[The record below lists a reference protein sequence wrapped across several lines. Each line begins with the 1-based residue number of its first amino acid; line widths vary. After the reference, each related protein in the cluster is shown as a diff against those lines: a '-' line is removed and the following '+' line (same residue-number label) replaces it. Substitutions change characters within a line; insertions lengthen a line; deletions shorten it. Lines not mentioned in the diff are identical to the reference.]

1 MSVDEEEAAVRAF
14 LQGVV
19 LRALKARQSG
29 EVPDLPDLTEL
40 EVWPLMKAAAALGY
54 NIDISVR
61 SGIGKV
67 TAEWMETDE

>member
-19 LRALKARQSG
+19 LRALKTRQSG

-40 EVWPLMKAAAALGY
+40 EVWPLLKAAAALGF

-61 SGIGKV
+61 SGSGKV

>member
-19 LRALKARQSG
+19 LRALKARRPSDL
-29 EVPDLPDLTEL
+29 PDLPDLTEL
-40 EVWPLMKAAAALGY
+40 EVWSLMKAAAALGFH
-54 NIDISVR
+54 IDIVIR
-61 SGIGKV
+61 SGGGKV

>member
-19 LRALKARQSG
+19 LRALQTRQSG

-40 EVWPLMKAAAALGY
+40 EVWPLLKAAAALGF

-61 SGIGKV
+61 SGSGKV